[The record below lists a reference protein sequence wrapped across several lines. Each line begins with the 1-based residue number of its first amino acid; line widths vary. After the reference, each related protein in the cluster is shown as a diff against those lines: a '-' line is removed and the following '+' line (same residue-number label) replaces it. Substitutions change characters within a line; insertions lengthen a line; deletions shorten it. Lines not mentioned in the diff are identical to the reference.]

1 MKTWFQRIYLFWLKE
16 TQPLVYA
23 RHLGV
28 RMGKD
33 CKIVS
38 LGRSTFGSEPYLI
51 ELGDHVEIA
60 GEVSFLTHDGG
71 AWVFRDRHPDLDVVA
86 PVKVGNNVFIG
97 RRATILPGTD
107 IGDNCVIGAG
117 AVVKGKL
124 EPNGVYAGVPARRI
138 RDLESYREILL
149 QRDLGC
155 KRMKSEEK
163 KRFLLEHFNAQN
175 MEDQA

>member
-1 MKTWFQRIYLFWLKE
+1 MKTWFKRIYRFWLKE
-16 TQPLVYA
+16 TRPIAYA
-23 RHLGV
+23 RHMGV
-28 RMGKD
+28 RVGKG

-60 GEVSFLTHDGG
+60 GEVCFLTNDGG
-71 AWVFRDRHPDLDVVA
+71 AWVFRDSHPDLDVVA

-97 RRATILPGTD
+97 RRATILPGTV

-117 AVVKGKL
+117 AVVKGTL

-149 QRDLGC
+149 ARDLGC
-155 KRMKSEEK
+155 KCMGYTDK
-163 KRFLLEHFNAQN
+163 KRFLLKKFRGEKP
-175 MEDQA
+175 EDKS